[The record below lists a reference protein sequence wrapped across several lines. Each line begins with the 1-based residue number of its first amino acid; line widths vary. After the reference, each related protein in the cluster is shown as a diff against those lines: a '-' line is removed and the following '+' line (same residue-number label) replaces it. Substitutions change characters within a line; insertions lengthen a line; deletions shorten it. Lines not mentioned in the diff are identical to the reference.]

1 MKKKKTD
8 NPIRIRWEEKKQDF
22 VWKKEKIND
31 K

>member
-22 VWKKEKIND
+22 VWKKEK
-31 K
+31 KKK